1 MNMKYNKPEV
11 VEVGS
16 AVDAIQSN
24 LTKGPILGDAQNQ
37 GDFTTSAAY
46 ESDE

>member
-1 MNMKYNKPEV
+1 MKYSKPEI

-16 AVDAIQSN
+16 AVDAIQSS
-24 LTKGPILGDAQNQ
+24 LTKGPILGDSQNPN
-37 GDFTTSAAY
+37 DFTGSAAY